1 MPVADT
7 AKKRA
12 ISAIQQFGIVNDEQG
27 PLWLPGRKKRDLSA
41 AVNHQAGVAKV
52 DSQGIPDLGD
62 AQVYGT
68 GNVTP
73 CQTLYLRKDCL
84 TLAP

>member
-1 MPVADT
+1 M
-7 AKKRA
+7 
-12 ISAIQQFGIVNDEQG
+12 
-27 PLWLPGRKKRDLSA
+27 
-41 AVNHQAGVAKV
+41 

-84 TLAP
+84 TLTP